1 MAGNGGL
8 DGRST
13 QSLVGCCDDE
23 ARIFFFSLFIF
34 HMFRSKNYLVLV
46 MGLISQWSIMTKAVF
61 SFFHLCH
68 TEYIGTIFPV
78 AMQDHDRHVKK

>member
-1 MAGNGGL
+1 M
-8 DGRST
+8 RHEFS
-13 QSLVGCCDDE
+13 
-23 ARIFFFSLFIF
+23 FFFLFLFFICF
-34 HMFRSKNYLVLV
+34 VPLKNYLVLV